1 MILLIDN
8 YDSFT
13 YNLVQLV
20 AKYDA
25 VEVLRNDDSE
35 IFEKAN
41 EASAIIISPGPGT
54 PKETGFVPN
63 IIRKFYKSKPM
74 LGICLGHQTI
84 AEVFGS
90 EIILAKNIR
99 HGKQSFIAHG
109 NSTLF
114 KELARELP
122 VIRYHS
128 LVMNKQQLPPELI
141 VTAEAID
148 DQEIMAIEHKKYPVF
163 GVQFHPESIGTLEGE
178 KIIQNFMKI
187 VEDE

>member
-20 AKYDA
+20 AKYDE
-25 VEVLRNDDSE
+25 VEVLRNDDPK
-35 IFEKAN
+35 IFQQAN

-54 PKETGFVPN
+54 PKETGFVPEV
-63 IIRKFYKSKPM
+63 IQQFYQSKPM

-90 EIILAKNIR
+90 KIVLAKNIR
-99 HGKQSFIAHG
+99 HGKQSTITHN

-114 KELARELP
+114 TGLVKELP

-128 LVMNKQQLPPELI
+128 LVIDHQQLAGELI
-141 VTAEAID
+141 ITAVATD
-148 DQEIMAIEHKKYPVF
+148 DQEIMGIQHKKYPVF
-163 GVQFHPESIGTLEGE
+163 GVQFHPESIGTLDGE
-178 KIIQNFMKI
+178 RMIQNFMKL
-187 VEDE
+187 VEVE